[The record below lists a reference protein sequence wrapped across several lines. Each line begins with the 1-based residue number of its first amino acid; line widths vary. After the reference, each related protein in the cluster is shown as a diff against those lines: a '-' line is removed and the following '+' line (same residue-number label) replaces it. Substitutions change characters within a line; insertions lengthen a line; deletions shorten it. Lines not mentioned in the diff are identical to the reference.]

1 MKKYKNKILKILSF
15 ILIILIIVSFGIYF
29 IPKITQN
36 DIFFDIRT
44 GSDIL
49 KYGIDFKDHFSF
61 IPNLTYLYHH
71 YLFDLIVFFIHK
83 YFNMTGI
90 FILTLSMYILLGF
103 TIFIINHKRSK
114 NSFFALL
121 ISLFTM
127 WLMKDFYSNRVQ
139 IISYLLFFLEVYNL
153 EKLYTKFNIKN
164 ALYLIIL
171 SILIAN
177 FHMPLWILTLILT
190 LPCIFEYIMY
200 LITKKFPK
208 LKNIISNKII
218 IENIDNKKKF
228 FITIIILLFT
238 GLLTPLK
245 LYPYIFFTKTLGN
258 ASYNFIQELS
268 LFSLFNIPCLII
280 LAILFIVLI
289 ILNNKIKLRDLGL
302 VSGIFVFGLMAG
314 RNFAYV
320 YLLIPTILFK
330 VLSENYNLQ
339 NIKFNFIWKFLN
351 QTIIYSSLIILLIIT
366 LNYQYHN
373 FKYFD
378 YGVVDNYPNE
388 IADYLIKNTDYKNI
402 KLFTRFEYGS
412 YLAFRNIPIFLD
424 SRAEVYVKE
433 FNGGYDIISDYLKTF
448 SYYNYKD
455 ILKKYNFDYLIVYSK
470 SDLDIWL
477 SLDENYEIVLEE
489 DDDTGYVLYKLN
501 NV

>member
-1 MKKYKNKILKILSF
+1 MRNYKNKIIKILSF
-15 ILIILIIVSFGIYF
+15 ILITLIIITFGIYF

-71 YLFDLIVFFIHK
+71 YLFDLIVYFIYK
-83 YFNMTGI
+83 LFNMMGI
-90 FILTLSMYILLGF
+90 FILTLSMYILLGI
-103 TIFIINHKRSK
+103 TIFRVNYTRSK
-114 NSFFALL
+114 NGLFSLL
-121 ISLFTM
+121 ISLLTM
-127 WLMKDFYSNRVQ
+127 WFMKDYYSDRVQ
-139 IISYLLFFLEVYNL
+139 IISYVLFFLEVYNL
-153 EKLYTKFNIKN
+153 EKLYTKFNFKN
-164 ALYLIIL
+164 AIFLILL

-190 LPCIFEYIMY
+190 LPYIFEYIMY
-200 LITKKFPK
+200 LVIKKFPK
-208 LKNIISNKII
+208 IKNIISNKII
-218 IENIDNKKKF
+218 IEDIDNNKQF
-228 FITIIILLFT
+228 FITILVLIFT

-245 LYPYIFFTKTLGN
+245 IYPYTFFTKTLGN
-258 ASYNFIQELS
+258 TSYNFIQELS

-302 VSGIFVFGLMAG
+302 VAGIFVFGLMAS

-339 NIKFNFIWKFLN
+339 NIKINFIWKHLN
-351 QTIIYSSLIILLIIT
+351 QTIIYISLIILLIIT

-378 YGVVDNYPNE
+378 YGMTDNYPNK

-402 KLFTRFEYGS
+402 KLYTRFEYGS
-412 YLAFRNIPIFLD
+412 YLAFRNIPIFVD
-424 SRAEVYVKE
+424 SRAEVFIKNL
-433 FNGGYDIISDYLKTF
+433 NGGYDIISDYLKTF
-448 SYYNYKD
+448 SYYNYKET
-455 ILKKYNFDYLIVYSK
+455 LEKYNFDYLIVYAK

-477 SLDENYEIVLEE
+477 SLDERYEKVLDENDE
-489 DDDTGYVLYKLN
+489 MGYILYKLK